1 MAEFNLNEWIAE
13 QQSALGNMSR
23 TNEDGTDVFDE
34 GVLRLQQSLQKMA
47 VENNNLTFKSREL
60 DFRSKELELKRFET
74 EKALGLKSKELE
86 LKRLEIESSQQQKLA
101 ELTAKERELK
111 WKIIGTGVTVVSVAG
126 IAALANAY
134 CTRLGASCEM
144 AQGGFLSSP
153 TLKNW
158 LPKWKDVSAVL
169 ASSGT
174 KMV

>member
-1 MAEFNLNEWIAE
+1 MAEFNLNSWIAE

-47 VENNNLTFKSREL
+47 LENKNMTFKSKEL
-60 DFRSKELELKRFET
+60 D
-74 EKALGLKSKELE
+74 LKSTELE
-86 LKRLEIESSQQQKLA
+86 LKRLEIELKRLEIESSSQQKLA
-101 ELTAKERELK
+101 ELTEKERELK

-158 LPKWKDVSAVL
+158 LPRWKDVSAVL
-169 ASSGT
+169 ASSGA

>member
-1 MAEFNLNEWIAE
+1 MAEFNLNSWIAE

-47 VENNNLTFKSREL
+47 LENKNMTFKSKEL
-60 DFRSKELELKRFET
+60 D
-74 EKALGLKSKELE
+74 LKSTELE
-86 LKRLEIESSQQQKLA
+86 LKRLEIESSSQQKLA
-101 ELTAKERELK
+101 ELTEKERELK

-158 LPKWKDVSAVL
+158 LPRWKDVSAVL
-169 ASSGT
+169 ASSGA

>member
-1 MAEFNLNEWIAE
+1 MAEFNINNWIAE

-23 TNEDGTDVFDE
+23 TNEDGQDVFDE
-34 GVLRLQQSLQKMA
+34 GVLRLQQSLQ
-47 VENNNLTFKSREL
+47 NLAFKEKEL
-60 DFRSKELELKRFET
+60 DLKRREID
-74 EKALGLKSKELE
+74 LE
-86 LKRLEIESSQQQKLA
+86 SYKIESEHRLRLE
-101 ELTAKERELK
+101 ELTAKEKELK
-111 WKIIGTGVTVVSVAG
+111 WKIIGTGITVVSVAG

>member
-1 MAEFNLNEWIAE
+1 MAEFNLNNWIAE

-23 TNEDGTDVFDE
+23 TNEDGQDVFDE

-47 VENNNLTFKSREL
+47 LDNKNLAFK
-60 DFRSKELELKRFET
+60 SKELD
-74 EKALGLKSKELE
+74 LKSKELE

-101 ELTAKERELK
+101 ELTEKERELK

>member
-1 MAEFNLNEWIAE
+1 MEEFNINKWIAE

-23 TNEDGTDVFDE
+23 TNEDGQDVFDE
-34 GVLRLQQSLQKMA
+34 GVLRLQQSLQKMTL
-47 VENNNLTFKSREL
+47 ENKNLSFKSKEL
-60 DFRSKELELKRFET
+60 DLRSKELELN
-74 EKALGLKSKELE
+74 
-86 LKRLEIESSQQQKLA
+86 RLEIESSQQQKLA
-101 ELTAKERELK
+101 ELTAKEKELK

-144 AQGGFLSSP
+144 ASGGFLSSP

>member
-1 MAEFNLNEWIAE
+1 MAEFNLSNWIAE

-23 TNEDGTDVFDE
+23 TNEDGQDVFDE

-47 VENNNLTFKSREL
+47 LDNKNLTFKSKEL
-60 DFRSKELELKRFET
+60 D
-74 EKALGLKSKELE
+74 LKSKELE

-101 ELTAKERELK
+101 ELTEKEHELK

>member
-1 MAEFNLNEWIAE
+1 MAEFNLNNWIAE
-13 QQSALGNMSR
+13 QQFALGNMSR
-23 TNEDGTDVFDE
+23 TNEDGQDVFDE
-34 GVLRLQQSLQKMA
+34 GVLRLQQSLQRMTL
-47 VENNNLTFKSREL
+47 ENNNLTFKSKEL
-60 DFRSKELELKRFET
+60 DLKSKESNLKSKELE
-74 EKALGLKSKELE
+74 LKSKELE
-86 LKRLEIESSQQQKLA
+86 LKRLEIESSSQQKIA
-101 ELTAKERELK
+101 ELTEKERELK
-111 WKIIGTGVTVVSVAG
+111 WKIIGTGVTVISVAG